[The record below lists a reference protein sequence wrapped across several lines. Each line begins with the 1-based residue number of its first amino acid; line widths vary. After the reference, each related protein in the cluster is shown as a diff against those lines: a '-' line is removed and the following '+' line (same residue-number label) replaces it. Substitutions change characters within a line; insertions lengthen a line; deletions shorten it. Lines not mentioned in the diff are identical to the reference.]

1 MLPIAENNDGWETQM
16 KNKFGLWHNRILKR
30 VGVSALLCLTI
41 TFHLSVFAAGG
52 GLVTDDASS
61 LASTGTKETYS
72 PYAQRNF
79 PDRPLWGDTH
89 LHTAISF
96 DAGAFGARLLPPDA
110 YRFAKGEEVV
120 SSTGQPVRLSR
131 SLDFLVVA
139 DHSDNMGFF
148 PELQIGAPFVMASE
162 KGRRWSAMVNAGGQE
177 GVQAAA
183 ELIQAFAQGKF
194 PKELASLPGTAVYR
208 NTWDSIINAAENAN
222 EPGHFTAFIGYEWT
236 SLEKG
241 NNLHRVVIY
250 RDNADRAK
258 LLEPFTATPPL
269 GSNNP
274 VDLWKWMDKYEERTA
289 GQVLAIAHNGNL
301 SNGIMFPEK
310 RAFTGKRVNKEYAE
324 IRAHR
329 ERLYEVTQ
337 IKGDGET
344 HPYLSKND
352 EFADY
357 ETWDQGNLDLS
368 ALKKNKMLQH
378 EYARS
383 ALKIG
388 LRLEKKLDT
397 NPYKFGM
404 IGSTDSHTG
413 LATAQEDNFFGKH
426 SGGEPNKD
434 RYKHPMA
441 KMGENEY
448 KGYAPVASGWAAVWA
463 EKNTRASIF
472 DAMQRKETYAT
483 TGSRMVVRFFGGW
496 DFNKNDANDRQP
508 ARAGYAKGVPMGG
521 DLLVPPKGKKAP
533 TFLVAALKDPLSG
546 NLDRIQIIKGWMDK
560 KGKLHEK
567 VYDVAWS
574 DNRKPDANGK
584 LPSVGNTVD
593 VANATWTNTIGEPE
607 LTSVWKDP
615 DFDVK
620 QSAFYYTRVI
630 EIPTPR
636 WTAYEAEYYKIKM
649 PKDVPM
655 TTTERAYT
663 SPIWYT
669 P

>member
-1 MLPIAENNDGWETQM
+1 MKRINHKKNICESLLAVVAIAALALPGM
-16 KNKFGLWHNRILKR
+16 
-30 VGVSALLCLTI
+30 ALA
-41 TFHLSVFAAGG
+41 SGG
-52 GLVTDDASS
+52 GLVTEDTSS
-61 LASTGTKETYS
+61 IYSPGQQKTYS

-79 PDRPLWGDTH
+79 PERPLWGDTH
-89 LHTAISF
+89 LHTAVSF
-96 DAGAFGARLLPPDA
+96 DAGTFGASLMPPDA
-110 YRFAKGEEVV
+110 YRFAKGEEVI

-131 SLDFLVVA
+131 PLDFLVVA
-139 DHSDNMGFF
+139 DHSDNMGLF
-148 PELQIGAPFVMASE
+148 PKLQLGAPFVMASE
-162 KGRRWSAMVNAGGQE
+162 KGRKWNGMIKAGGQE
-177 GVQAAA
+177 GVKAAA
-183 ELIQAFAQGKF
+183 EIIGLFSQGKF
-194 PKELASLPGTAVYR
+194 PKELMSVPGTSLYR
-208 NTWDSIINAAENAN
+208 NTWDDTIEAAEEAN
-222 EPGHFTAFIGYEWT
+222 DPGRFTAFIGYEWT
-236 SLEKG
+236 SLDKG
-241 NNLHRVVIY
+241 NNLHRVVMY

-258 LLEPFTATPPL
+258 MLEPFTASPP
-269 GSNNP
+269 GSTNP
-274 VDLWKWMDKYEERTA
+274 VDLWKWMDTYEAKTA

-301 SNGIMFPEK
+301 SNGIMFPEEK
-310 RAFTGKRVNKEYAE
+310 TFTGDDVDKKYVKA
-324 IRAHR
+324 RADR
-329 ERLYEVTQ
+329 ERLYEATQ

-357 ETWDQGNLDLS
+357 ETWDIGNLDIS
-368 ALKKNKMLQH
+368 ELKKKNMLKG

-383 ALKIG
+383 ALKTG
-388 LRLEKKLDT
+388 LRLQKELGT

-441 KMGENEY
+441 KVAKGEY
-448 KGYAPVASGWAAVWA
+448 KGYAPAASGWAAVWA
-463 EKNTRASIF
+463 NENTRASIF

-496 DFNKNDANDRQP
+496 EFDKNDANNRQP

-521 DLLVPPKGKKAP
+521 DLTAPPKGKKAP
-533 TFLVAALKDPLSG
+533 TFLVAALKDPISG
-546 NLDRIQIIKGWMDK
+546 NLDRIQIIKGWMDNK
-560 KGKLHEK
+560 SKLHEK

-574 DNRKPDANGK
+574 DGRKPDAKGR

-593 VANATWTNTIGEPE
+593 IANATWTNTIGAPE
-607 LTSVWKDP
+607 LVTVWQDP
-615 DFDVK
+615 DFDAK
-620 QSAFYYTRVI
+620 QSAFYYARVI

-636 WTAYEAEYYKIKM
+636 WTAYEAKYYKIKM
-649 PKDVPM
+649 PKEVPM

>member
-1 MLPIAENNDGWETQM
+1 MQT
-16 KNKFGLWHNRILKR
+16 KNIRIKTSTLLT
-30 VGVSALLCLTI
+30 ALL
-41 TFHLSVFAAGG
+41 SVSYSQMAFSAGG
-52 GLVTDDASS
+52 GIVTDNKES
-61 LASTGTKETYS
+61 LNATARTQPYS

-131 SLDFLVVA
+131 PLDFLVVA

-148 PELQIGAPFVMASE
+148 PNLQAGAPYVMASE
-162 KGRRWSAMVNAGGQE
+162 KGRRWNKMVNAGGQD
-177 GVQAAA
+177 GVKAAG
-183 ELIQAFAQGKF
+183 ELIAAFSQDKF
-194 PKELASLPGTAVYR
+194 PKELASLPGTSVYR
-208 NTWDSIINAAENAN
+208 NTWDDIINAAEEAN
-222 EPGHFTAFIGYEWT
+222 DPGQFTAFIGYEWT
-236 SLEKG
+236 SLLKG
-241 NNLHRVVIY
+241 NNLHRVVVY

-269 GSNNP
+269 GSTNP
-274 VDLWKWMDKYEERTA
+274 VDLWNWMDEYEAKTA

-301 SNGIMFPEK
+301 SNGIMFPET
-310 RAFTGKRVNKEYAE
+310 RAFGKKIGKKYVET
-324 IRAHR
+324 RAKR

-337 IKGDGET
+337 IKGDGEA
-344 HPYLSKND
+344 HPFLSKND

-357 ETWDQGNLDLS
+357 GTWDQGNLDLS
-368 ALKKNKMLQH
+368 ELKKNEMLQY

-383 ALKIG
+383 ALKTG
-388 LRLEKKLDT
+388 LRLKNRLGT

-426 SGGEPNKD
+426 SGAEPGKD

-441 KMGENEY
+441 KMGDREY
-448 KGYAPVASGWAAVWA
+448 KGYSPLASGYAAVWA
-463 EKNTRASIF
+463 NDNTRSSIF

-483 TGSRMVVRFFGGW
+483 TGSRMTVRFFGGW
-496 DFNKNDANDRQP
+496 KFNKNDANNRYP
-508 ARAGYAKGVPMGG
+508 AKAGYTKGVPMGA
-521 DLLVPPKGKKAP
+521 DLPTKPEDKKAP
-533 TFLVAALKDPLSG
+533 TFLVAAMKDALSG
-546 NLDRIQIIKGWMDK
+546 NLDRIQIIKGWIDNK
-560 KGKLHEK
+560 NNLHEK

-593 VANATWTNTIGEPE
+593 IENASWTNSIGEPE
-607 LTSVWKDP
+607 LITVWTDP
-615 DFDVK
+615 AFDKK
-620 QSAFYYTRVI
+620 QSAFYYARVI

-649 PKDVPM
+649 PTDVPM

-669 P
+669 PKN